1 MTQEQKTRLASLLKK
16 TGLVLGIGLA
26 YAAFVMLTGLG
37 IPCLFHELTGLLCP
51 GCGISRMFLSLLR
64 GDLLLAARYNLLVL
78 MLLPFGAAL
87 FLYRFVRYVRQGET
101 PMRTWEKISYC
112 IAFLLC
118 VVFAYLRNT
127 DLIPFLMLP

>member
-1 MTQEQKTRLASLLKK
+1 MNQEQKTRLASLLKK
-16 TGLVLGIGLA
+16 TGLVLGVGLA

-87 FLYRFVRYVRQGET
+87 FLYRFVLYVRQGET
-101 PMRTWEKISYC
+101 PMRTWEKIFYC

-118 VVFAYLRNT
+118 VVFTYLRNT